1 MEIARA
7 RLRSQVLGL
16 VFILLMVVGGWF
28 TIAIYQKQFSSDI
41 PVTLRADRVG
51 NQLKVNADVKVRGVI
66 VGAVRSVTVTADGVD
81 IGLAM
86 DPDRLDQLPRNV
98 TARLLPKTLF
108 GQRYVSLILPDEP
121 DRTRLGEDDVIEQD
135 TSGKAIELEKALRDL
150 MPVLQ
155 AVQPQKLASTLGAI
169 AQALE
174 GRGKPLGETM
184 VALNSYL
191 TELNPKMPQL
201 QADITKF
208 ADTLESYRE
217 AGPEIVDALS
227 DLTTTAKTL
236 ADQKDNVAALFS
248 SVTGASDELR
258 GFLDNNRTNLI
269 GLSSASR
276 PTLELLARYS
286 PSFPC
291 LFAAAT
297 ALKPTVEQALGV
309 GTNHPGLH
317 VTLTV
322 KPSRG
327 AYLPG
332 KDAPRY
338 PAGGGPKC
346 YQSGAGVQST
356 VPSSA
361 GPNSPAEVRFLKE
374 LLAVTTGESPES
386 VPDWSGLLVGPLLRG
401 AEVTLK

>member
-1 MEIARA
+1 MEVQRA
-7 RLRSQVLGL
+7 RLRSQALGL
-16 VFILLMVVGGWF
+16 VFILLMVAGGWL
-28 TIAIYQKQFSSDI
+28 TIAIYQKQFSSDV

-66 VGAVRSVTVTADGVD
+66 VGAVRTISVTDDGVD

-86 DPDRLDQLPRNV
+86 DPDRLEQLPRNV
-98 TARLLPKTLF
+98 KARLLPKTLF

-121 DRTRLGEDDVIEQD
+121 DHARLGEDDVIEQD
-135 TSGKAIELEKALRDL
+135 TSGRAIELEKALRDL

-169 AQALE
+169 SQALE

-191 TELNPKMPQL
+191 NELNPKMPQI

-236 ADQKDNVAALFS
+236 ADQKDNVAALFA
-248 SVTGASDELR
+248 SVTGASNDLA
-258 GFLDNNRTNLI
+258 GFLNNNGTNLI

-276 PTLELLARYS
+276 PTLELLARYA

-297 ALKPTVEQALGV
+297 ALKPNVEQALGV
-309 GTNHPGLH
+309 GTKHPGLH

-332 KDAPRY
+332 KDTPRY
-338 PAGGGPKC
+338 TAGGGPKC
-346 YQSGAGVQST
+346 YTKGAGIQST

-361 GPNSPAEVRFLKE
+361 NSPAEAQFLKE
-374 LLAVTTGESPES
+374 LLAVTTGESPDS

-401 AEVTLK
+401 AEVTLR